1 MEVVRVFVSLL
12 SMHDLFFYFFLF
24 LGGLELDPH
33 GADGNGNPIG
43 GLVYGNSFG
52 SQVNV
57 PTFFLYGIAAHLIRI
72 VTIPRSVHPSF
83 SPSNAPN

>member
-1 MEVVRVFVSLL
+1 MI
-12 SMHDLFFYFFLF
+12 YLF

-52 SQVNV
+52 SQVIV
-57 PTFFLYGIAAHLIRI
+57 PTFFLYGWG
-72 VTIPRSVHPSF
+72 
-83 SPSNAPN
+83 